1 MRVGIFTNLN
11 KDIEGRA
18 TIALVNFLKGKNIE
32 VIVSDQLKSLNMQV
46 KFFTKKKLAEL
57 SDVVVVFGGDGTIL
71 RIAKEC
77 AVYEAKIFAV
87 NLGTLGFLT
96 EVENVELSNI
106 FNEIIN
112 GKYFIDKRAL
122 LSATHNGITYCALN
136 DVVITRSYIT
146 KMLRSEVQ
154 VDGVLV
160 DTYASDGIIVATP
173 TGSTAYSLSS
183 GGPIL
188 SPDVEGIIIAPICP
202 HSLHSRH
209 FVVSDKNTI
218 TVKLLR
224 AEPSAYLNI
233 DGVDVAKMFDDD
245 IVIIKKASSSVEF
258 IRLTKYNFFDKLQEK
273 MRTWC

>member
-18 TIALVNFLKGKNIE
+18 TIALFSFLKERNIE
-32 VIVSDQLKSLNMQV
+32 VIVSDQLKCLNLQAHYY
-46 KFFTKKKLAEL
+46 TKKKLAEL
-57 SDVVVVFGGDGTIL
+57 SDIIVVFGGDGTIL

-77 AVYEAKIFAV
+77 AQNNAKIFAV

-112 GKYFIDKRAL
+112 GRYFIDKRAL
-122 LSATHNGITYCALN
+122 LTATHKGITFLALN
-136 DVVITRSYIT
+136 DIVVTRSTVT
-146 KMLRSEVQ
+146 KMVRSELRIN
-154 VDGVLV
+154 GALV
-160 DTYASDGIIVATP
+160 DTYVSDGIIFATP

-188 SPDVEGIIIAPICP
+188 SPELEGIVISPICP

-209 FVVSDKNTI
+209 FVISDKNVISLTLI
-218 TVKLLR
+218 R
-224 AEPSAYLNI
+224 AEPFAHLNI
-233 DGVDVAKMFDDD
+233 DGVDVEKILDGEMVVIEKSD
-245 IVIIKKASSSVEF
+245 IQLDF

-273 MRTWC
+273 MRSWC